1 MMKSSLGVVVAVF
14 AVVLALAQP
23 VMAADQF
30 GARLRGLEEVPSIS
44 TLAQGFFLGTLNAA
58 GTALDYTVV
67 YFDLQGTITQS
78 HIHIAQPGVNG
89 GIVLFFCTNLA
100 PPAGVPVPPA
110 CPSGPGINTVTGTL
124 TAANVITQT
133 AQGIAAGEFAEVVRA
148 MRAGNSYA
156 NVHTDLFPG
165 GEIRGQV
172 TQ

>member
-1 MMKSSLGVVVAVF
+1 MVKSLLRITLVF
-14 AVVLALAQP
+14 AAVLALTQP
-23 VMAADQF
+23 VMAADNF

-44 TLAQGFFLGTLNAA
+44 TLGQGFFLGTLNAA
-58 GTALDYTVV
+58 GTAMDYIVV
-67 YFDLQGTITQS
+67 YFDLQGAVAQS
-78 HIHIAQPGVNG
+78 HIHIGQSGVNG

-133 AQGIAAGEFAEVVRA
+133 AQGIAAGEFSEVIRA
-148 MRAGNSYA
+148 IRAGNSYA
-156 NVHTDLFPG
+156 NVHTDQFPG